1 MALDS
6 PVTVPDSSV
15 RRLRLYYALL
25 TLLQQQ
31 RGGIRHSRSRGE
43 YIYNANIVTATII
56 IAGYVIY
63 LAGDLAINGVN
74 APHYQV
80 TCYSEGRRIY
90 SGELQRMG
98 ENSDVW
104 ESDGNRVV
112 LPGDC
117 IYFQIDK

>member
-1 MALDS
+1 MRNEPTSARIKELREEKVIEFIA
-6 PVTVPDSSV
+6 VTFLV
-15 RRLRLYYALL
+15 
-25 TLLQQQ
+25 
-31 RGGIRHSRSRGE
+31 I
-43 YIYNANIVTATII
+43 IVTATII